1 MFHPIPEQKGA
12 LLWVFCRCGARFF
25 QSLPAIV
32 PRVAYNGF
40 MKPETALLWWYLN
53 ILPNRKRYDM
63 LIETFGSLD
72 EATRNM
78 TSEMLRELGC
88 KKETILEIFRK
99 KEEFDPKK
107 YETELQRR
115 SISLISIED
124 DLYPG
129 QLKTIE
135 DAPVFM
141 SYHGDM
147 SVLNQPLIALVGT
160 RNMSSYGKRVAG
172 MLVPDLVRSGVVTV
186 SGLALGIDAEVAR
199 ETMRVGGKTV
209 AVLGGGLGAIY
220 PKTNELLAQEIV
232 KSGGLLISEFPLH
245 MTPERFTFPSRNRI
259 IAGLSLGTV
268 VLEAAEKSGA
278 IITAELALDYN
289 RSVFSVPGSVF
300 DPQCNGC
307 HALISKGEAKL
318 ISSAHDILL
327 EVGIMA
333 SDRAEPI
340 LFNPGTKDEE
350 CVWKTLTTI
359 PQGIDELVDRS
370 GVAVGTIS
378 TVLTIMELQGVVKN
392 IGGGQW
398 VKS

>member
-1 MFHPIPEQKGA
+1 
-12 LLWVFCRCGARFF
+12 
-25 QSLPAIV
+25 
-32 PRVAYNGF
+32 

-63 LIETFGSLD
+63 LVELFGSLD

-78 TSEMLRELGC
+78 TSPLLRELGC
-88 KKETILEIFRK
+88 RGETILDIFRK
-99 KEEFDPKK
+99 KEEFDAGRYADEMARKNIA
-107 YETELQRR
+107 LV
-115 SISLISIED
+115 SIED
-124 DLYPG
+124 ELYPE
-129 QLKTIE
+129 QLKAID

-147 SVLNQPLIALVGT
+147 SLLGQPLIALVGT
-160 RNMSSYGKRVAG
+160 RNMSPYGKRVAG

-199 ETMRVGGKTV
+199 ETMRAGGKTV

-220 PKTNELLAQEIV
+220 PKTNELLAGEIV
-232 KSGGLLISEFPLH
+232 ANGGLLLSEFPLH

-289 RSVFSVPGSVF
+289 RSVFAVPGSVF
-300 DPQCNGC
+300 DPNCAGC
-307 HALISKGEAKL
+307 HMLISKGEARL
-318 ISSAHDILL
+318 VSSARDVLVEL
-327 EVGIMA
+327 GIMA

-340 LFNPGTKDEE
+340 SFLPGSPEE
-350 CVWKTLTTI
+350 EALWKALTAM
-359 PQGIDELVDRS
+359 PLAMDDLVERCGLPVS
-370 GVAVGTIS
+370 AVS
-378 TVLTIMELQGVVKN
+378 TALTVMELQGVAKN
-392 IGGGQW
+392 IGGGKW
-398 VKS
+398 VRA